1 MKKILISILLLLG
14 TFSIASAEVG
24 VKIGVSANIGTYEYS
39 GKDSDLDSNTSQGST
54 ETNIAKTEEALAGM
68 GSIFIEKTL
77 GFLPGPFGRLS
88 IGYDHVPHEL
98 KSGSESRADDDLK
111 AKPSGGTSTE
121 NRIRATNSVAVT
133 LDNINTIYVLANIT
147 DWLYIK
153 AGAQELDVNTRE
165 SLDTG
170 STYGNTS
177 IDGTIL
183 GLGLHFQTAGGMF
196 TRFEVNE
203 TSLDGATLA
212 STNNTDNKVTLD
224 GIDGT
229 SARVSIGKSF

>member
-24 VKIGVSANIGTYEYS
+24 VKIGVSANIGLYEYS
-39 GKDSDLDSNTSQGST
+39 GKEAETNTAGSAT
-54 ETNIAKTEEALAGM
+54 ETNVAKTEEALAGM

-98 KSGSESRADDDLK
+98 KSGSESRTDQDLQ
-111 AKPSGGTSTE
+111 AKITGFGGE
-121 NRIRATNSVAVT
+121 RRATITNSVAVT
-133 LDNINTIYVLANIT
+133 LDNINTVYVLANIT

-153 AGAQELDVNTRE
+153 AGAQEMDIQTTE

-170 STYGNTS
+170 SAYANLS
-177 IDGTIL
+177 VDGTVL
-183 GLGLHFQTAGGMF
+183 GLGVHFQTAGGMF

-203 TSLDGATLA
+203 TSLDGATLT
-212 STNNTDNKVTLD
+212 STTNTDNKVTLD

-229 SARVSIGKSF
+229 SARVSIGKAF

>member
-39 GKDSDLDSNTSQGST
+39 GKELTTNTAGTAT
-54 ETNIAKTEEALAGM
+54 ETNVAKTEEALAGM

-98 KSGSESRADDDLK
+98 KSGSESRTDQDLQ
-111 AKPSGGTSTE
+111 AKIVSTTTLRGE
-121 NRIRATNSVAVT
+121 QRATITNSVQVS
-133 LDNINTIYVLANIT
+133 LDNINTLYVLANIT
-147 DWLYIK
+147 DWLYVK
-153 AGAQELDVNTRE
+153 AGAQELDVNTGE

-170 STYGNTS
+170 SAYGNTS
-177 IDGTIL
+177 IDGTIF
-183 GLGLHFQTAGGMF
+183 GLGLHFQTASGMF
-196 TRFEVNE
+196 TRFELNE
-203 TSLDGATLA
+203 TSLDGATLT
-212 STNNTDNKVTLD
+212 STTNSENKVTLD

>member
-1 MKKILISILLLLG
+1 MKKILISIFLLLG

-24 VKIGVSANIGTYEYS
+24 VKLGVSANVGLYEYS
-39 GKDSDLDSNTSQGST
+39 GKDSDVGVNAT
-54 ETNIAKTEEALAGM
+54 ETNVAKTEEALGGM

-88 IGYDHVPHEL
+88 IGYDHVPHEIQ
-98 KSGSESRADDDLK
+98 SGSESRTDQDLQ
-111 AKPSGGTSTE
+111 AKIVSTTT
-121 NRIRATNSVAVT
+121 NRLEQRATVTNSVQIK
-133 LDNINTIYVLANIT
+133 LDNINTLYVLANIT

-153 AGAQELDVNTRE
+153 AGTQELDVTTKE

-170 STYGNTS
+170 SDYGNLS

-203 TSLDGATLA
+203 TSLDGGTLT
-212 STNNTDNKVTLD
+212 STTNADNKVTLD

>member
-39 GKDSDLDSNTSQGST
+39 GFDQDTDGNTGQGST
-54 ETNIAKTEEALAGM
+54 ETNKAKTEEALAGM

-98 KSGSESRADDDLK
+98 KSGSESRTDMDLQ
-111 AKPSGGTSTE
+111 AKIVGTGGE
-121 NRIRATNSVAVT
+121 RRARVTNSVAVT
-133 LDNINTIYVLANIT
+133 LDNINTVYVLANIT

-153 AGAQELDVNTRE
+153 AGAQEMDIQTTE

-170 STYGNTS
+170 SAYANLS
-177 IDGTIL
+177 VDGTVL
-183 GLGLHFQTAGGMF
+183 GLGVHFQTAGGMF

-203 TSLDGATLA
+203 TSLDGATLT
-212 STNNTDNKVTLD
+212 STTNTDNKVTLD

-229 SARVSIGKSF
+229 SARVSIGKAF